1 MVSVRRK
8 EPLER
13 EACVGIIPKDAIRG
27 RQVQPRNVRLP
38 ENISAHGERNGKSPH
53 LYGRGDFPRDLVAE
67 AASSVSTGSPN
78 KFHVRRTSA
87 SVMPSLA
94 ASVTLPIGSV

>member
-1 MVSVRRK
+1 MVRARVN

-27 RQVQPRNVRLP
+27 RQVQPRNVKRQ
-38 ENISAHGERNGKSPH
+38 ENSSARSQRGRKLHS
-53 LYGRGDFPRDLVAE
+53 LYGRGDLPRDLVAGGTC
-67 AASSVSTGSPN
+67 SVSSGSPN
-78 KFHVRRTSA
+78 RFQVRRTSA

-94 ASVTLPIGSV
+94 PSVTLPIGSV